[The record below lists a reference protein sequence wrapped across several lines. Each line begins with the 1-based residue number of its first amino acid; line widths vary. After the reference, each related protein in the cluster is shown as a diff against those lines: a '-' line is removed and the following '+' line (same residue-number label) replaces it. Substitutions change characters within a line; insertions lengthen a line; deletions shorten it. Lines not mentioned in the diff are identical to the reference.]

1 MKYLLLACPR
11 TLWGGGGEKRALP
24 TNESATG
31 RPKSTCNQEEQL
43 VGDGPVA
50 VAVGGPRLPPAC
62 RQAGRPQSRRKK
74 WSGGMHAPGPG
85 GEALGDPHRLDART
99 AHPSLVSRHP
109 PFILSQSRIL
119 HVIGSKGALKISSR
133 YILIVR
139 FRSDKYYLSPK
150 SEQVFIN

>member
-1 MKYLLLACPR
+1 MDEISFTRLPANAL
-11 TLWGGGGEKRALP
+11 GGEKRALP

-99 AHPSLVSRHP
+99 AHPSL
-109 PFILSQSRIL
+109 
-119 HVIGSKGALKISSR
+119 GGSSR
-133 YILIVR
+133 RAPSYPWQCLCQPQPEFAGFFAAGPPASGTLAFRACHVLSCVR
-139 FRSDKYYLSPK
+139 GGGV
-150 SEQVFIN
+150 E